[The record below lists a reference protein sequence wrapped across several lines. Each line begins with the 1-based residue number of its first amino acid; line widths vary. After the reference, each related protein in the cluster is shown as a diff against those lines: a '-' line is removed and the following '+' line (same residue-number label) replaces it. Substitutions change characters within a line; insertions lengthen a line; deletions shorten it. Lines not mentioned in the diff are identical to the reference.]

1 MRVLG
6 LKLCLCSQ
14 GRTFAK
20 MIQNFVDIYS
30 PLNDTYLPLFATE
43 EGKKVYEETLDAV
56 KKQFPQYLREIQ
68 GTADGA
74 NVPFSKVR
82 FSQTADSYDSS

>member
-1 MRVLG
+1 MSQSNGISLFYPSFHRVSFVFLH
-6 LKLCLCSQ
+6 Q

-20 MIQNFVDIYS
+20 MIQDFVDIYS
-30 PLNDTYLPLFATE
+30 PLNETYLPLFATK

-56 KKQFPQYLREIQ
+56 KKQFPQYVREIE

-74 NVPFSKVR
+74 NVPFYKV
-82 FSQTADSYDSS
+82 